1 MRQGGSWEDGIWSL
15 RYVPAV
21 SASTFHF
28 RDLDTMGRRKAWG
41 SQYTF
46 TARQT
51 RSSAV
56 SVRFLPEYSTAS
68 TWVEPSGSPLYSE
81 GPGSRRR
88 RASGSRRGPF
98 GTRSYALYRKSGPGS
113 FPESS
118 SPARRSGY
126 PGSTRY
132 YFPPGNSQIRRPPA
146 EAAFPGLKTA
156 GGTHCRAAAFSDP
169 GSFFSWWG
177 PPRRSSRNNCDPFRP
192 GCPHGCPRCASGR
205 RKPCPG
211 QEAV

>member
-21 SASTFHF
+21 SASSFHF

-56 SVRFLPEYSTAS
+56 SVRFRLEYSTAS
-68 TWVEPSGSPLYSE
+68 TWVEPSGGITLYSE

-118 SPARRSGY
+118 SPARRSRC
-126 PGSTRY
+126 PGNRRY
-132 YFPPGNSQIRRPPA
+132 YFHTGYLKIHHRPGTWEYRGSSRSTVT
-146 EAAFPGLKTA
+146 AFLA
-156 GGTHCRAAAFSDP
+156 
-169 GSFFSWWG
+169 SFFLS
-177 PPRRSSRNNCDPFRP
+177 PRTASSPYRL
-192 GCPHGCPRCASGR
+192 SSS
-205 RKPCPG
+205 
-211 QEAV
+211 AVPAPVVVAAVQIAPAVGLVVLLAVRIHVSRG